1 MKVLL
6 VEDERELSNNIVQF
20 LEANYICEQAF
31 TFNEAIEKLKL
42 YTYDCILLDLG
53 LPGGDGLLLLQE
65 IKNLK
70 IDSSILII
78 SARNALED
86 KIHGLELGAD
96 DYLAKPFALPELSIR
111 IHAQLRRRWATATNE
126 LTSGNVSIDLLS
138 KQVSVNNQAVLLT
151 KSEFALLL
159 FLIGNK
165 KRVVSKNAIAEHLS
179 GDMADMLDNQ
189 NFVYAHIKN
198 VKAKLNDHA
207 CNCTI
212 KTIYGIGYQWIE
224 E

>member
-126 LTSGNVSIDLLS
+126 LTSGNVTIDLLS
-138 KQVSVNNQAVLLT
+138 KQVSVNKQAVLLT

>member
-1 MKVLL
+1 MKLL
-6 VEDERELSNNIVQF
+6 LIEDERELSQNIVLF
-20 LEANYICEQAF
+20 LESNYLCEQAF
-31 TFNEAIEKLKL
+31 TFQEAIEKLKL

-53 LPGGDGLLLLQE
+53 LPGGDGLLLLEE
-65 IKNLK
+65 IKKLHL
-70 IDSSILII
+70 DSSILII

-86 KIHGLELGAD
+86 KILGLELGAD

-111 IHAQLRRRWATATNE
+111 IHAQLRRRLATTTNE
-126 LTSGNVSIDLLS
+126 LTSSNITINLLS
-138 KQVSVNNQAVLLT
+138 KQVTVNGESVLLT
-151 KSEFALLL
+151 KSEYALLL

-165 KRVVSKNAIAEHLS
+165 KRVISKNAIAEHLS

-198 VKAKLNDHA
+198 LKAKLQDHQ
-207 CNCTI
+207 CKGSI
-212 KTIYGIGYQWIE
+212 KTIYGTGYQWIE

>member
-1 MKVLL
+1 MKIL
-6 VEDERELSNNIVQF
+6 VIEDERELSKNMVQF
-20 LEANYICEQAF
+20 LEANYLCEQAF
-31 TFNEAIEKLKL
+31 SFHEAIEKLKL

-53 LPGGDGLLLLQE
+53 LPGGDGLLVLEE
-65 IKNLK
+65 IKKLN

-86 KIHGLELGAD
+86 KIQGLELGAD

-111 IHAQLRRRWATATNE
+111 IHAQLRRRLATATNE
-126 LTSGNVSIDLLS
+126 LITGNVTIDLLS
-138 KQVSVNNQAVLLT
+138 KQVSVNEESILFT

-159 FLIGNK
+159 FLVGNK

-198 VKAKLNDHA
+198 VKAKLNDRG
-207 CNCTI
+207 CTCTI
-212 KTIYGIGYQWIE
+212 KTIYGTGYQWIE

>member
-1 MKVLL
+1 MKLLL
-6 VEDERELSNNIVQF
+6 VEDERELSHNIVQF
-20 LEANYICEQAF
+20 LEANYVCEQAF
-31 TFNEAIEKLKL
+31 TFREALDKLKL

-53 LPGGDGLLLLQE
+53 LPGGDGLQLLEE
-65 IKNLK
+65 IKK
-70 IDSSILII
+70 SHIDSSILII

-86 KIHGLELGAD
+86 KIQGLELGAD

-111 IHAQLRRRWATATNE
+111 IHAQLRRRLATATND
-126 LTSGNVSIDLLS
+126 LISGNVTINLLS
-138 KQVSVNNQAVLLT
+138 KQVTINKTPVLLT
-151 KSEFALLL
+151 KSEYALLL

-165 KRVVSKNAIAEHLS
+165 KRIVSKNAIAEHLS

-198 VKAKLNDHA
+198 VKAKLQDHQ
-207 CNCTI
+207 CDCTI

>member
-1 MKVLL
+1 MKLLL
-6 VEDERELSNNIVQF
+6 VEDERELSHNIVQF

-31 TFNEAIEKLKL
+31 TFHEAMEKLKL

-53 LPGGDGLLLLQE
+53 LPGGDGLLLLEE
-65 IKNLK
+65 IKKLN

-86 KIHGLELGAD
+86 KIQGLELGAD

-111 IHAQLRRRWATATNE
+111 IHAQLRRRLATATNE
-126 LTSGNVSIDLLS
+126 LTSGNVTINLLS
-138 KQVSVNNQAVLLT
+138 KQVTVNNIPALLT
-151 KSEFALLL
+151 KSEYALLL

-198 VKAKLNDHA
+198 VKAKLQDHQ
-207 CNCTI
+207 CDCTI

>member
-1 MKVLL
+1 MKLLL
-6 VEDERELSNNIVQF
+6 VEDERELSHNIVQF
-20 LEANYICEQAF
+20 LEANYVCEQAF
-31 TFNEAIEKLKL
+31 TFREALEKLKL

-53 LPGGDGLLLLQE
+53 LPGGDGLLLLEE
-65 IKNLK
+65 IKKLN

-86 KIHGLELGAD
+86 KIQGLELGAD

-111 IHAQLRRRWATATNE
+111 IHAQLRRRLATVTND
-126 LTSGNVSIDLLS
+126 LISGNVTINLLS
-138 KQVSVNNQAVLLT
+138 KQVTVNNSPVLLT
-151 KSEFALLL
+151 KSEYALLL

-198 VKAKLNDHA
+198 VKAKLQDHQ
-207 CNCTI
+207 CDCTI

>member
-1 MKVLL
+1 MKLL
-6 VEDERELSNNIVQF
+6 LIEDERELSQNIVLF
-20 LEANYICEQAF
+20 LESNYLCEQAF
-31 TFNEAIEKLKL
+31 TFQEAIEKLKL

-53 LPGGDGLLLLQE
+53 LPGGDGLLLLEE
-65 IKNLK
+65 IKKLRL
-70 IDSSILII
+70 DSSILII

-86 KIHGLELGAD
+86 KILGLELGAD

-111 IHAQLRRRWATATNE
+111 IHAQLRRRLATTTNE
-126 LTSGNVSIDLLS
+126 LTSSNITINLLS
-138 KQVSVNNQAVLLT
+138 KQVTVNGESVLLT
-151 KSEFALLL
+151 KSEYALLL

-165 KRVVSKNAIAEHLS
+165 KRVISKNAIAEHLS

-198 VKAKLNDHA
+198 LKAKLQDHQ
-207 CNCTI
+207 CKGSI
-212 KTIYGIGYQWIE
+212 KTIYGTGYQWIE

>member
-1 MKVLL
+1 MKLLL
-6 VEDERELSNNIVQF
+6 VEDERELSHNIVQF
-20 LEANYICEQAF
+20 LEANYVCEQAF
-31 TFNEAIEKLKL
+31 TFREALEKLKL

-53 LPGGDGLLLLQE
+53 LPGGDGLLLLEE
-65 IKNLK
+65 IKKLN

-86 KIHGLELGAD
+86 KIQGLELGAD

-111 IHAQLRRRWATATNE
+111 IYAQLRRRLATATND
-126 LTSGNVSIDLLS
+126 LISGNVTINLLS
-138 KQVSVNNQAVLLT
+138 KQVTVNNSPVLLT
-151 KSEFALLL
+151 KSEYALLL

-198 VKAKLNDHA
+198 VKAKLQDHQ
-207 CNCTI
+207 CDCTI

>member
-1 MKVLL
+1 MKVLII
-6 VEDERELSNNIVQF
+6 EDERELSNNMVQF
-20 LEANYICEQAF
+20 LEANYLCEQAF
-31 TFNEAIEKLKL
+31 TFHQAIEKLKL
-42 YTYDCILLDLG
+42 YSYDCILLDLG
-53 LPGGDGLLLLQE
+53 LPGGDGLLLLE
-65 IKNLK
+65 KIKKLNL
-70 IDSSILII
+70 DSSILII

-86 KIHGLELGAD
+86 KIRGLELGAD

-111 IHAQLRRRWATATNE
+111 IYAQLRRRLATATNE
-126 LTSGNVSIDLLS
+126 LTSGNITINLLS
-138 KQVSVNNQAVLLT
+138 KQVSINNEPLLLT

-198 VKAKLNDHA
+198 VKAKLNDHG
-207 CNCTI
+207 CTSTI
-212 KTIYGIGYQWIE
+212 KTIYGTGYQWIE

>member
-1 MKVLL
+1 MKLLL
-6 VEDERELSNNIVQF
+6 VEDERELSHNIVQF
-20 LEANYICEQAF
+20 LEANYVCEQAF
-31 TFNEAIEKLKL
+31 TFREALDKLKL

-53 LPGGDGLLLLQE
+53 LPGGDGLQLLEE
-65 IKNLK
+65 IKK
-70 IDSSILII
+70 SHIDSSILII

-86 KIHGLELGAD
+86 KIQGLELGAD

-111 IHAQLRRRWATATNE
+111 IHAQLRRRLATTTND
-126 LTSGNVSIDLLS
+126 LISGNVTINLLS
-138 KQVSVNNQAVLLT
+138 KQVTINKTPVLLT
-151 KSEFALLL
+151 KSEYALLL

-198 VKAKLNDHA
+198 VKAKLQDHQ
-207 CNCTI
+207 CDCTI